1 MHSMHS
7 MHGNSRFEI
16 LNLVR
21 QANRASWRDTRKAVP
36 VDLRGLHGVTNKVDP
51 TQDIARGARGFF
63 ENTAGYRPRG
73 PRGFRKNLASSPG
86 QLAKTQSPRAP
97 RSLFCIRSFD
107 TIWNP
112 NWTKISCI
120 EQSVLDFF
128 QWKQSIGPRST
139 WVPVLEVPALRF

>member
-1 MHSMHS
+1 MPATSGGVITILRKYWANAS
-7 MHGNSRFEI
+7 RSPRLAPGREHGARA
-16 LNLVR
+16 R
-21 QANRASWRDTRKAVP
+21 QAGVATKA
-36 VDLRGLHGVTNKVDP
+36 DP
-51 TQDIARGARGFF
+51 TQDIAHGARGFF

-120 EQSVLDFF
+120 KQSFLDFF
-128 QWKQSIGPRST
+128 QWKQSTGPRST
-139 WVPVLEVPALRF
+139 WVPVRYRY